1 LNHGNAH
8 TRRLTPPDQQQ
19 GRHRSRSN
27 RAARTLFSLIAG
39 SITVAAVLVG
49 QAAPDSTGVNRTWRT
64 TRIAPADTDSV
75 SIVLQD
81 LRAAADSD
89 ASVLDFLSLRARID
103 SDRVFARY
111 LDWRVLSA
119 RADTDSAFAVLVNSL
134 GLDSL
139 TVSPDTGLSRTYAP
153 RWRGDRPGASLFP
166 RARRRFGPRLGNY
179 WRHTVDVDTTQ
190 LRFTSRELV
199 GGQDVRMPMALD
211 FATYRSL
218 RLGYDL
224 NQSWQE
230 LVVEHQRQLDQR
242 RRGGLG
248 INVVVP
254 GGRQSAFTTIFG
266 KNEVDLRVNGQADIK
281 AGFDYRKSDQQVAF
295 SGKASQLDPDFK
307 QDLRLG
313 ITGTIGDKLKID
325 VNYDSQN
332 QFDYQNQLKLHYQ
345 GYDDEIIQSIEAGNV
360 FLQTPSTLIRGGQ
373 SLFGIKSEFQVGGVH
388 LTTVMSQQE
397 GQANS
402 LSIDGGSETT
412 EYDLKPTDYDD
423 NTHFFLSYYFRNR
436 WEDALIDPPNIRV
449 ADGFERIV
457 EIEVWRLMP
466 TTPEE
471 LNVRQIVS
479 MVDLGENPDLLGQ
492 ADSYTIA
499 RLPSN
504 GLDQYADDTGGEVDV
519 ELRNG
524 AATPGSY
531 LESAKNL
538 TASDYQIGR
547 FRRLERG
554 RDYDIDEVLGYISL
568 RQRIQESEAL
578 AVSYRYTAGGR
589 TFQVGD
595 FSTDTGGSDGGQNED
610 KLVMKMLRPVQ
621 LRQPALESN
630 FNPAAWY
637 LEMRNIY
644 RLPGRGI
651 NANEFQL
658 QVYYEPPGQTASR
671 TLPGVGGQQTLL
683 QILGLDRVNADQAL
697 QPDDLFDFLV
707 NYTIEPGTGLLI
719 YPYLQPF
726 GERIDRVIESEDGP
740 ASAKEELKNL
750 YVFRNLYGQKK
761 ANARRDSQH
770 DVYRIRGEYSG
781 TVSDFYDLRAYAGLV
796 PGSVRVTSGGT
807 PLQENSDFIVDYAG
821 GSVTITNPAFL
832 TSGREINIEYEQ
844 NSFFNLQK
852 KTLLGARADYSLDDR
867 ISLGATLMRLTQKS
881 PIDKFRIGEEPV
893 SNTIWGVDGSFKA
906 EPRWLTRAIDA
917 LPFVQTKEP
926 SRVQFTGEFA
936 QLRPNHVET
945 IAFTRTRREL
955 RKANRDFSSDELSG
969 ISYIDDF
976 EGFENTFSLMQ
987 PGTWALT
994 ASPDSI
1000 GPVDGAGVRSGSF
1013 ADSLRTGYRGNF
1025 AWYRINANMLTEVP
1039 AIAFD
1044 TEAIRPLEIND
1055 VFPNRD
1061 TRAELIDQLETLD
1074 IYFNPRERGP
1084 YNYTH
1089 DLRGFMQRPTEVWGG
1104 MTQRLPEGFTDF
1116 SLKNID
1122 FVEFVMRPFPENAQ
1136 RDAGSQAKLYVDLG
1150 SISEDILP
1158 NEKLNNEDGL
1168 TLSTVSEGSIL
1179 KWGRTP
1185 NATQNSVVD
1194 IDDATSRTED
1204 LGLDGLASYG
1214 GDYPPFATEAVHF
1227 SDFLATLVQ
1236 NDSDPLYRAE
1246 VAKALQD
1253 PSGDDYHYF
1262 ANSDYYE
1269 NPQFFPNGATFQQR
1283 FSRYFAGHELNAFET
1298 QTKLATNTSIKR
1310 GNSRFPDSEDRNL
1323 NSTVD
1328 TDNSY
1333 FQYELPLEKSKLD
1346 SLAAPGRVDDY
1357 VVGEITDTDGTGT
1370 GWYQVRIPV
1379 QEFSRRVG
1387 NIQDFSL
1394 IESIR
1399 VWTTGHTD
1407 PVTIRFAALELVG
1420 SQWQK
1425 SESITLERETPAD
1438 TVLSDTRLTISSIN
1452 NEENAESYT
1461 PPIGAIVSQT
1471 RLASGRVQNA
1481 REQSLAIR
1489 VENLKPG
1496 KQRAIFKTQNTALD
1510 LLKYSN
1516 VRMFA
1521 HLHGETRN
1529 GTDLG
1534 SLPLEEGR
1542 EKVKLF
1548 IRIGANESNDYYE
1561 YEQPLTPSME
1571 GAGGSD
1577 ALWATAVDF
1586 RGEIQ
1591 DLNSINIDLGA
1602 LNQLKVARDR
1612 LAFPP
1617 DSVFYNVRGDSLSS
1631 PDSPDASEFA
1641 PPGTRLGIKG
1651 TPSLGRVNSIVIGIR
1666 NPADST
1672 STDFDDILEDVV
1684 VWINELRVAGYDE
1697 TNGWAGLANLDLELA
1712 DFGRIKASFQRQSD
1726 GFGSLSSTLADRE
1739 QNNINNWSVTSEVNL
1754 DKFLPERFGWSLPV
1768 NVQVQSNTQTPRF
1781 APTRGDVRLEE
1792 LLTQIDER
1800 TDLEEP
1806 DKEELRIEAVESAQ
1820 THSFTRSFTTR
1831 IAKQGSRSKILRNTI
1846 DGLGL
1851 TYSFSDAAGR
1861 NPSQVL
1867 NDNWRW
1873 SSTASYRFASRR
1885 PRTLRPLWFLEPV
1898 PILNLLGDIR
1908 FNYLPQSFSTSATLN
1923 RNVSENRE
1931 RPALAPG
1938 DTSGI
1943 PLDVRFPLRE
1953 KHAFGHQRNFALQ
1966 YNPFGFLN
1974 LSFDT
1979 NTTQSLN
1986 SAGVDTLF
1994 SVVSLDT
2001 TFAGVNLQQAIA
2013 QGLVDSTRA
2022 GEYYEVESLRI
2033 RPFNDVISQVLT
2045 GGSAVRAEKHDQS
2058 FTATFRPRL
2067 QNVAALNW
2075 INLQDVAYQANF
2087 AWQNGPIGRN
2097 TGAAIRN
2104 QVDIRAGASL
2114 RFQELFR
2121 KFGFYKAMEEAQRA
2135 HDSAKQRPGQSPR
2148 AGGRA
2153 TPERAEPAAAA
2164 DDSTKSGGG
2173 FKLPF
2178 PNLKVFARRTIL
2190 GLTGIRDFSVTYNGT
2205 RGSTSSNVGT
2215 PVLNADSSLA
2225 EVVNYYSLLDAF
2237 RNRGPSLGYRFGL
2250 QRQFDIS
2257 DRVVDPSLQVSDV
2270 LDNSNR
2276 FQGRTSFNP
2285 TQALQI
2291 AVTWNVDWTDGQT
2304 FTYRPVLDN
2313 GNLLRVDTTITGN
2326 GSNKASIWAF
2336 GANYLDMFQA
2346 QLGTYVNDLN
2356 AASEENPVL
2365 LGDEDADGRV
2375 VLTNESVV
2383 ADFRKA
2389 FVRGG
2394 TTIDQRN
2401 LLPIP
2406 RPNWNVTY
2414 SGLSDWPL
2422 IRAVVQSLSLRHSYS
2437 ADYSADYNT
2446 NTTFAGED
2454 STQTV
2459 DLGSQRIIFDIQEYQ
2474 TGGVRI
2480 NERFQPLIGIDI
2492 SWKKQIQT
2500 NIQFNRSNSFSLS
2513 TSNFEVSEN
2522 KTSEM
2527 SFNLSYQKT
2536 GLRLPF
2542 FGGKRLNNRASIG
2555 LTIARATTQDQ
2566 RLRLRRALES
2576 AIGDPDFQIG
2586 DALTGDNVSLVTA
2599 HTRLTISPV
2608 IQYQFSN
2615 RVSANFTL
2623 KYEKFDSEDSRQPSA
2638 TQIQGNFNIRVSIA
2652 N

>member
-1 LNHGNAH
+1 M
-8 TRRLTPPDQQQ
+8 
-19 GRHRSRSN
+19 
-27 RAARTLFSLIAG
+27 
-39 SITVAAVLVG
+39 LVG
-49 QAAPDSTGVNRTWRT
+49 QAAPDATGVDRTWRT
-64 TRIAPADTDSV
+64 PRIAASDTDSV
-75 SIVLQD
+75 AIVLKD

-89 ASVLDFLSLRARID
+89 STVLDFRALRARVD
-103 SDRVFARY
+103 SDAVFARY
-111 LDWRVLSA
+111 LDWTVLSA
-119 RADTDSAFAVLVNSL
+119 RADTDSAFAALVASL
-134 GLDSL
+134 QLDSL
-139 TVSPDTGLSRTYAP
+139 TVTPDTGLSRRYAP
-153 RWRGDRPGASLFP
+153 RWRGDLPAARLFP
-166 RARRRFGPRLGNY
+166 RERRRFGPRLGNY
-179 WRHTVDVDTTQ
+179 WRHEVEVDTTN
-190 LRFTSRELV
+190 LRFRSREHV
-199 GGQDVRMPMALD
+199 GGFDVRKPVDLD
-211 FATYRSL
+211 FETYRKF
-218 RLGYDL
+218 RLEYDL
-224 NQSWQE
+224 DQTWVQ
-230 LVVEHQRQLDQR
+230 LVTEHQRLLEQR

-266 KNEVDLRVNGQADIK
+266 KNEVDLRVNGQADIR

-295 SGKASQLDPDFK
+295 TGRASQLDPDFK

-313 ITGTIGDKLKID
+313 ITGSIGDKLQID

-345 GYDDEIIQSIEAGNV
+345 GYDDEIVQSIEAGNV

-402 LSIDGGSETT
+402 LSIDGGSQVT
-412 EYDLKPTDYDD
+412 EYDLKPTDYDE

-436 WEDALIDPPNIRV
+436 WEDALSDPPNIRV
-449 ADGFERIV
+449 ADGFTGIQ
-457 EIEVWRLMP
+457 EIEIWRLMP

-471 LNVRQIVS
+471 LNVRQVVA
-479 MVDLGENPDLLGQ
+479 MVDLGESPDMLTQ
-492 ADSYTIA
+492 ADDYTIA

-504 GLDQYADDTGGEVDV
+504 GVDQYDDTPGAEVDV
-519 ELRNG
+519 QLRDG

-531 LESAKNL
+531 LESSKSL

-547 FRRLERG
+547 FKRLERG
-554 RDYDIDEVLGYISL
+554 RDYDIDEVLGYVTL
-568 RQRIQESEAL
+568 RQRLQESEAL
-578 AVSYRYTAGGR
+578 AVSFRYTAGGR

-610 KLVMKMLRPVQ
+610 KLVMKLIRPVQ
-621 LRQPALESN
+621 LRQPAPESN

-658 QVYYEPPGQTASR
+658 QVYFEPPGQTASR

-683 QILGLDRVNADQAL
+683 QILGLDRVNEDQAL
-697 QPDDLFDFLV
+697 KPDDLFDFLV
-707 NYTIEPGTGLLI
+707 NFTIEPGDGLLI

-726 GERIDRVIESEDGP
+726 GDRLSELIAEAGGP
-740 ASAKEELKNL
+740 AEAQAELENL
-750 YVFRNLYGQKK
+750 YVFRNLYSQKK

-796 PGSVRVTSGGT
+796 QGSVRVTSGGT
-807 PLQENSDFIVDYAG
+807 PLQENADFIVDYSG
-821 GSVTITNPAFL
+821 GTVTITNPAFL

-852 KTLLGARADYSLDDR
+852 KTLLGARADYALDDR

-893 SNTIWGVDGSFKA
+893 SNTIWGVDGSFLA
-906 EPRWLTRAIDA
+906 EPRWLTRAVDA
-917 LPFVQTKEP
+917 LPLIQTKEP
-926 SRVQFTGEFA
+926 SRFQFTGEFA

-945 IAFTRTRREL
+945 IAFTRTRRDL
-955 RKANRDFSSDELSG
+955 RKADRDFARDELAG

-994 ASPDSI
+994 AAPDSI
-1000 GPVDGAGVRSGSF
+1000 GAVDGGGLRVGSLS
-1013 ADSLRTGYRGNF
+1013 DSLRTTWRGNF
-1025 AWYRINANMLTEVP
+1025 AWYRINANMLAEVP
-1039 AIAFD
+1039 AVAYD
-1044 TEAIRPLEIND
+1044 VEAIRPLEIND
-1055 VFPNRD
+1055 VFPNQD

-1074 IYFNPRERGP
+1074 IYFNPSERGP
-1084 YNYTH
+1084 YNYTT
-1089 DLRGFMQRPTEVWGG
+1089 DLRGFLAKPTDTWGG

-1122 FVEFVMRPFPENAQ
+1122 FVEFVMRPFPENTA
-1136 RDAGSQAKLYVDLG
+1136 RDAGPAAKLYVDLG

-1194 IDDATSRTED
+1194 IDDVTNRTED
-1204 LGLDGLASYG
+1204 LGLDGLSSYG
-1214 GDYPPFATEAVHF
+1214 GDYPPFATESQHF
-1227 SDFLATLVQ
+1227 NDFISSLVQ
-1236 NDSDPLYRAE
+1236 NDSDPRYRAE
-1246 VAKALQD
+1246 VAKALVD

-1262 ANSDYYE
+1262 GNADYYD
-1269 NPQFFPNGATFQQR
+1269 NPTFYPGGATFQQR

-1298 QTKLATNTSIKR
+1298 QTKLAENTTVKR

-1333 FQYELPLEKSKLD
+1333 FQYELPLAKAKLD

-1357 VVGEITDTDGTGT
+1357 VVGEITDTDGSGT

-1379 QEFSRRVG
+1379 QEFTRKVG

-1399 VWTTGHTD
+1399 IWTTGHQS

-1425 SESITLERETPAD
+1425 SERITLERSTEMD
-1438 TVLSDTRLTISSIN
+1438 TTLSDTRLTISSIN
-1452 NEENAESYT
+1452 NEENADTYT
-1461 PPIGAIVSQT
+1461 PPIGAVVSQT

-1516 VRMFA
+1516 VRMFT
-1521 HLHGETRN
+1521 HLHGELRD
-1529 GTDLG
+1529 GTNLADL
-1534 SLPLEEGR
+1534 PIEEGR

-1548 IRIGANESNDYYE
+1548 VRIGANESNDYYE
-1561 YEQPLTPSME
+1561 YEQPLTPSRE
-1571 GAGGSD
+1571 SAGSSD
-1577 ALWATAVDF
+1577 ILWATAVDYL
-1586 RGEIQ
+1586 GEIR
-1591 DLNSINIDLGA
+1591 DLNSVNIDLGA

-1617 DSVFYNVRGDSLSS
+1617 DSIFYNVRGDSLAS
-1631 PDSPDASEFA
+1631 PDSPDAEEFA
-1641 PPGTRLGIKG
+1641 PPGTRIGIKG

-1672 STDFDDILEDVV
+1672 STAFSDELEDVL
-1684 VWINELRVAGYDE
+1684 VWVNELRVAGYDE
-1697 TNGWAGLANLDLELA
+1697 TNGWAGLANMDLELA

-1726 GFGSLSSTLADRE
+1726 GFGALSSTLGDRE
-1739 QNNINNWSVTSEVNL
+1739 QNSLNNWSVTSELNL
-1754 DKFLPERFGWSLPV
+1754 DKVFPERYGWTLPV
-1768 NVQVQSNTQTPRF
+1768 NVQVQSNTSTPRF

-1792 LLTQIDER
+1792 LLSQIDER
-1800 TDLEEP
+1800 SDLEEP
-1806 DKEELRIEAVESAQ
+1806 EKEALRTDAVESAQ
-1820 THSFTRSFTTR
+1820 TYTFNRSFTSR
-1831 IAKQGSRSKILRNTI
+1831 ISKQGSRSRLLRNTI
-1846 DGLGL
+1846 DGIGL
-1851 TYSFSDAAGR
+1851 DYSYSDAEGR

-1867 NDNWRW
+1867 NDSWRW
-1873 SSTASYRFASRR
+1873 SSTARYRFSSRR
-1885 PRTLRPLWFLEPV
+1885 PRTLKPFWFLDDLPV
-1898 PILNLLGDIR
+1898 LSVLGNLR
-1908 FNYLPQSFSTSATLN
+1908 FNYLPQSLSTSGTLN
-1923 RNVSENRE
+1923 RNVTQTRE
-1931 RPALAPG
+1931 RAVIAAG
-1938 DTSGI
+1938 DTSSV

-1953 KHAFGHQRNFALQ
+1953 KHVFGHQRNFALQ

-1974 LSFDT
+1974 LGFDT

-1986 SAGVDTLF
+1986 AAGVDTLF
-1994 SVVSLDT
+1994 SLVAMDT
-2001 TFAGVNLQQAIA
+2001 TFSGVNLQQALSM
-2013 QGLVDSTRA
+2013 GLIDSTQA
-2022 GEYYEVESLRI
+2022 GRYYQVESLEV
-2033 RPFNDVISQVLT
+2033 RPFDDVLRSVFT
-2045 GGSAVRAEKHDQS
+2045 GGTDVRAEKHSQS

-2067 QNVAALNW
+2067 QSISALNW
-2075 INLQDVAYQANF
+2075 INFQDVGYTATYN
-2087 AWQNGPIGRN
+2087 WQNGPVGRN

-2104 QVDIRAGASL
+2104 QVDLRAGVAL
-2114 RFQELFR
+2114 RIQEFWR
-2121 KFGFYKAMEEAQRA
+2121 KFGFYKNLEEAQRA
-2135 HDSAKQRPGQSPR
+2135 HESEKQRERQQREQSRRTGNQP
-2148 AGGRA
+2148 APVLA
-2153 TPERAEPAAAA
+2153 NAAAN
-2164 DDSTKSGGG
+2164 DSTDSGGGG
-2173 FKLPF
+2173 FKLPL
-2178 PNLKVFARRTIL
+2178 PNLKAMARRTIL
-2190 GLTGIRDFSVTYNGT
+2190 GLTGIRDFSITYNGT

-2215 PVLNADSSLA
+2215 PVLNSDSTIA
-2225 EVVNYYSLLDAF
+2225 EIVDYYSLLDAF
-2237 RNRGPSLGYRFGL
+2237 RSKGPSLGYRFGFE
-2250 QRQFDIS
+2250 RQFDLE
-2257 DRVVDPSLQVSDV
+2257 DRIVDPSLQVSDQ

-2276 FQGRTSFNP
+2276 FQGRTTLNP
-2285 TQALQI
+2285 TQELQ
-2291 AVTWNVDWTDGQT
+2291 VSVNWSVDWSNGQT
-2304 FTYRPVLDN
+2304 FTYRPLLDGDN
-2313 GNLLRVDTTITGN
+2313 VIGIDTTLTEN

-2336 GANYLDMFQA
+2336 GASYLDMFQA
-2346 QLGTYVNDLN
+2346 QLGAYSEDL
-2356 AASEENPVL
+2356 AASSEEDPVL
-2365 LGDEDADGRV
+2365 LGDENGDGRV
-2375 VLTNESVV
+2375 VLTNESVTD
-2383 ADFRKA
+2383 DFRDA
-2389 FVRGG
+2389 FVRG
-2394 TTIDQRN
+2394 TSTLDSKN

-2406 RPNWNVTY
+2406 RPNWTVTY
-2414 SGLSDWPL
+2414 SGMSDWPL
-2422 IRAVVQSLSLRHSYS
+2422 IRALVQNISVRHGYS
-2437 ADYSADYNT
+2437 ADYSADYNS

-2459 DLGSQRIIFDIQEYQ
+2459 DLGSRRIVFDIPEFQ

-2480 NERFQPLIGIDI
+2480 NERFQPLIGLDI

-2500 NIQFNRSNSFSLS
+2500 NISLNKSNSFSLS

-2522 KTSEM
+2522 KTSEL
-2527 SFNLSYQKT
+2527 SFSLNYQKT
-2536 GLRLPF
+2536 GMRLPF

-2555 LTIARATTQDQ
+2555 LTIARSTTQDQ

-2576 AIGDPDFQIG
+2576 AITDPEFQLG

-2599 HTRLTISPV
+2599 HTRLSISPV
-2608 IQYQFSN
+2608 ISYQFSN